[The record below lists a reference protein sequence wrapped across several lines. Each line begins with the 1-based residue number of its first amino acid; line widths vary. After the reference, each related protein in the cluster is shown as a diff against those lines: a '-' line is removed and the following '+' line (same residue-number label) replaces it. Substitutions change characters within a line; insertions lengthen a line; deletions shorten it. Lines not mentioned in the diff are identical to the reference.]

1 MPGKTPQTATSW
13 EVAFL
18 LAREIVSVDP
28 AGEGTHPGSV
38 LKILLLQ
45 FGVGAVIALGAWLLA
60 GPSESIGFFLGT
72 LVGVIPNAYL
82 GMRIAGFGG
91 ATDAQALLRAAW
103 AGEAGKLLL
112 TVLLMAG
119 VFAFVKPAQ
128 PGWFLVGF
136 IVVQVTSWIALFV
149 FRRG

>member
-1 MPGKTPQTATSW
+1 M
-13 EVAFL
+13 AFL
-18 LAREIVSVDP
+18 LAREIVSADL
-28 AGEGTHPGSV
+28 AGEGTHRGSV
-38 LKILLLQ
+38 LRILLLQ
-45 FGVGAVIALGAWLLA
+45 LGVGAVIALAAWPLA
-60 GPSESIGFFLGT
+60 GPSESSGFFLGT

-91 ATDAQALLRAAW
+91 ATDAQGLLRAAW

-119 VFAFVKPAQ
+119 VFVIVKPAH